1 MKYVTLVLGIFLL
14 SVITYCNFTDTN
26 LFDKREEIV
35 LKENEYYL
43 DRDFEFVQ
51 NYDDEVHNYTEL
63 LNYIYHVV
71 NTGSKEG
78 TGYCVREYKNCAKDL
93 EEIGNNKELL
103 STINNFVHPYN
114 SFSSIIFTYNTKGE
128 FDIKVNKI
136 YSEENIVKI
145 NEVVDKV
152 IKENIVDTMTT
163 TQKLKIIH
171 DYIIDN
177 TKYDT
182 LKSKNINDMTY
193 KSNTAI
199 GVLLE
204 GYGICS
210 GYSDAMGIFLDKLGI
225 DNYKI
230 SNDTHIW
237 NLVKVNNKWLH
248 IDLTWDDPIYEQ
260 NLNRDTYFLIA
271 TAELEKLNDNTHSF
285 IKTVFKEA
293 A

>member
-51 NYDDEVHNYTEL
+51 NYDDEVHNYIEL

-145 NEVVDKV
+145 NEVVDRV

-248 IDLTWDDPIYEQ
+248 IDLTWDDPIYKQ
-260 NLNRDTYFLIA
+260 NLNRDTYFLIT

-285 IKTVFKEA
+285 NKTVFKEA

>member
-43 DRDFEFVQ
+43 DRNFEFVQ

-145 NEVVDKV
+145 NGVVDRV

-163 TQKLKIIH
+163 SQKLKVIH

-210 GYSDAMGIFLDKLGI
+210 GYSDAMSIFLDKLGI

-260 NLNRDTYFLIA
+260 NLNRDTYFLIT
-271 TAELEKLNDNTHSF
+271 TAELEKLNDDTHSF
-285 IKTVFKEA
+285 NKTVFKEA

>member
-145 NEVVDKV
+145 NEVVDRV

-248 IDLTWDDPIYEQ
+248 IDLTWDDPIYKQ
-260 NLNRDTYFLIA
+260 NVNRDTYFLIT

-285 IKTVFKEA
+285 NKTVFKEA

>member
-248 IDLTWDDPIYEQ
+248 IDLTWDDPIYKQ
-260 NLNRDTYFLIA
+260 NLNRDTYFLIT

-285 IKTVFKEA
+285 NKTVFKEA
-293 A
+293 V

>member
-114 SFSSIIFTYNTKGE
+114 SFSSIIFTYNTKGD

-136 YSEENIVKI
+136 YSKENIVKI
-145 NEVVDKV
+145 NEIVDRV
-152 IKENIVDTMTT
+152 IKENITDSMTT
-163 TQKLKIIH
+163 SQKLKIIH

-210 GYSDAMGIFLDKLGI
+210 GYSDAMSIFLDKLGI

-248 IDLTWDDPIYEQ
+248 IDLTWDDPVYEQ
-260 NLNRDTYFLIA
+260 NLNRDTYFLI
-271 TAELEKLNDNTHSF
+271 TTTELEKLNDDTHSF
-285 IKTVFKEA
+285 NKTVFKEA

>member
-193 KSNTAI
+193 KSKTAI

-210 GYSDAMGIFLDKLGI
+210 GYSDAMSIFLDKLGI

-260 NLNRDTYFLIA
+260 NLNRDTYFLIT
-271 TAELEKLNDNTHSF
+271 TAELEKLNDDTHSF
-285 IKTVFKEA
+285 NKTVFKEA

>member
-145 NEVVDKV
+145 NEVVDRV

-171 DYIIDN
+171 DNIIDT

-248 IDLTWDDPIYEQ
+248 IDLTWDDPIYKQ
-260 NLNRDTYFLIA
+260 NLNRDTYFLIT

-285 IKTVFKEA
+285 NKTVFKEA

>member
-145 NEVVDKV
+145 NEVVDRV

-210 GYSDAMGIFLDKLGI
+210 GYSDAMCIFLDKLGI

-260 NLNRDTYFLIA
+260 NLNRDTYFLIT

-285 IKTVFKEA
+285 NKTVFKEA

>member
-114 SFSSIIFTYNTKGE
+114 SFSSIIFTYNTKGD

-136 YSEENIVKI
+136 YSKENIVKI
-145 NEVVDKV
+145 NEIVDRV
-152 IKENIVDTMTT
+152 IKENITDSMTT
-163 TQKLKIIH
+163 SQKLKIIH

-210 GYSDAMGIFLDKLGI
+210 GYSDAMSIFLDKLGI

-248 IDLTWDDPIYEQ
+248 IDLTWDDPVYEQ
-260 NLNRDTYFLIA
+260 NLNRDTYFLIT
-271 TAELEKLNDNTHSF
+271 TAELEKLNDDTHSF
-285 IKTVFKEA
+285 NKTVFKEA

>member
-14 SVITYCNFTDTN
+14 SVVTYCNFTDTN

-145 NEVVDKV
+145 NEVVDRV

-260 NLNRDTYFLIA
+260 NLNRDTYFLIT

-285 IKTVFKEA
+285 NKTVFKEA

>member
-114 SFSSIIFTYNTKGE
+114 SFSSIIFTYNAKGE

-145 NEVVDKV
+145 NGVVDRV

-163 TQKLKIIH
+163 SQKLKVIH

-210 GYSDAMGIFLDKLGI
+210 GYSDAMSIFLDKLGI

-260 NLNRDTYFLIA
+260 NLNRDTYFLIT
-271 TAELEKLNDNTHSF
+271 TAELEKLNDDTHSF
-285 IKTVFKEA
+285 NKTVFKEA

>member
-14 SVITYCNFTDTN
+14 SVITYCNFTDMN

-145 NEVVDKV
+145 NEVVDRV

-260 NLNRDTYFLIA
+260 NLNRDTYFLIT

-285 IKTVFKEA
+285 NKTVFKEA
-293 A
+293 V

>member
-145 NEVVDKV
+145 NEVVDRV

-248 IDLTWDDPIYEQ
+248 IDLTWDDPIYKQ
-260 NLNRDTYFLIA
+260 NLNRDTYFLIT

-285 IKTVFKEA
+285 NKTVFKEA

>member
-114 SFSSIIFTYNTKGE
+114 SFSSIIFTYNNKGE

-145 NEVVDKV
+145 NEVVDRV

-260 NLNRDTYFLIA
+260 NLNRDTYFLIT

-285 IKTVFKEA
+285 NKTVFKEA

>member
-145 NEVVDKV
+145 NEVVDRV

-260 NLNRDTYFLIA
+260 NLNRDTYFLIT
-271 TAELEKLNDNTHSF
+271 TAELEKLNDDTHSF
-285 IKTVFKEA
+285 NKTVFKEA

>member
-145 NEVVDKV
+145 NEVVDRV

-210 GYSDAMGIFLDKLGI
+210 GYSDAMGIFLNKLGI

-260 NLNRDTYFLIA
+260 NLNRDTYFLIT

-285 IKTVFKEA
+285 NKTVFKEA

>member
-145 NEVVDKV
+145 NEVVDRV
-152 IKENIVDTMTT
+152 IKDNIVDTMTT

-260 NLNRDTYFLIA
+260 NLNRDTYFLIT

-285 IKTVFKEA
+285 NKTVFKEA

>member
-26 LFDKREEIV
+26 LFDKKEEIV

-145 NEVVDKV
+145 NEVVDRV

-260 NLNRDTYFLIA
+260 NLNRDTYFLIT

-285 IKTVFKEA
+285 NKTVFKEA
-293 A
+293 V

>member
-35 LKENEYYL
+35 LNENEYYL

-145 NEVVDKV
+145 NEVVDRV

-248 IDLTWDDPIYEQ
+248 IDLTWDDPIYKQ
-260 NLNRDTYFLIA
+260 NLNRDTYFLIT

-285 IKTVFKEA
+285 NKTVFKEA

>member
-1 MKYVTLVLGIFLL
+1 MNYVTLVLGILLL
-14 SVITYCNFTDTN
+14 SVVTYCNFTDTN

-145 NEVVDKV
+145 NEVVDRV

-260 NLNRDTYFLIA
+260 NLNRDTYFLIT

-285 IKTVFKEA
+285 NKTVFKEA

>member
-1 MKYVTLVLGIFLL
+1 
-14 SVITYCNFTDTN
+14 
-26 LFDKREEIV
+26 
-35 LKENEYYL
+35 
-43 DRDFEFVQ
+43 
-51 NYDDEVHNYTEL
+51 
-63 LNYIYHVV
+63 
-71 NTGSKEG
+71 
-78 TGYCVREYKNCAKDL
+78 
-93 EEIGNNKELL
+93 
-103 STINNFVHPYN
+103 
-114 SFSSIIFTYNTKGE
+114 
-128 FDIKVNKI
+128 
-136 YSEENIVKI
+136 
-145 NEVVDKV
+145 
-152 IKENIVDTMTT
+152 
-163 TQKLKIIH
+163 
-171 DYIIDN
+171 
-177 TKYDT
+177 
-182 LKSKNINDMTY
+182 MTY

-260 NLNRDTYFLIA
+260 NLNRDTYFLIT

-285 IKTVFKEA
+285 NKTVFKEA

>member
-145 NEVVDKV
+145 NEVVDRV

-210 GYSDAMGIFLDKLGI
+210 GYSDAMCIFLDKLGI

-260 NLNRDTYFLIA
+260 NLNRDTYFLIT

-285 IKTVFKEA
+285 NKTVFKEA
-293 A
+293 V

>member
-285 IKTVFKEA
+285 NKTVFKEA

>member
-145 NEVVDKV
+145 NEVVDRV

-237 NLVKVNNKWLH
+237 NLVKANNKWLH

-260 NLNRDTYFLIA
+260 NLNRDTYFLIT

-285 IKTVFKEA
+285 NKTVFKEA

>member
-145 NEVVDKV
+145 NEVVDRV

-248 IDLTWDDPIYEQ
+248 IDLTWDDPIYNQ
-260 NLNRDTYFLIA
+260 NLNRDTYFLIT

-285 IKTVFKEA
+285 NKTVFKEA

>member
-114 SFSSIIFTYNTKGE
+114 SFSSIIFTYNTKGD

-136 YSEENIVKI
+136 YSKENIVKI
-145 NEVVDKV
+145 NEVVDRV
-152 IKENIVDTMTT
+152 IKENITDSMTT
-163 TQKLKIIH
+163 SQKLKIIH

-210 GYSDAMGIFLDKLGI
+210 GYSDAMSIFLDKLGI

-248 IDLTWDDPIYEQ
+248 IDLTWDDPVYEQ
-260 NLNRDTYFLIA
+260 NLNRDTYFLIT
-271 TAELEKLNDNTHSF
+271 TAELEKLNDDTHSF
-285 IKTVFKEA
+285 NKTVFKEA

>member
-145 NEVVDKV
+145 NEVVDRV

-248 IDLTWDDPIYEQ
+248 IDLTWDDPIYKQ
-260 NLNRDTYFLIA
+260 NLNRDTYFLIT

-285 IKTVFKEA
+285 NKTVFKEA
-293 A
+293 V

>member
-145 NEVVDKV
+145 NEVVDRV

-248 IDLTWDDPIYEQ
+248 IDLTWDDPIYKQ
-260 NLNRDTYFLIA
+260 NLNRDTYFLIT
-271 TAELEKLNDNTHSF
+271 TAEL
-285 IKTVFKEA
+285 
-293 A
+293 

>member
-26 LFDKREEIV
+26 LFEKREEIV

-78 TGYCVREYKNCAKDL
+78 TGYCVREYKNCSKDL

-103 STINNFVHPYN
+103 SMINNFVHPYN
-114 SFSSIIFTYNTKGE
+114 SFSSIIFTYNTKGD

-136 YSEENIVKI
+136 YSEENIIKI

-152 IKENIVDTMTT
+152 IEENIVDTMTT

-182 LKSKNINDMTY
+182 LKSKNINDTTY
-193 KSNTAI
+193 RSNTAI

-210 GYSDAMGIFLDKLGI
+210 GYSDAMSIFLDKLGI
-225 DNYKI
+225 ENYKI

-248 IDLTWDDPIYEQ
+248 IDLTWDDPVYEQ
-260 NLNRDTYFLIA
+260 NLNRDTYFLIT

-285 IKTVFKEA
+285 NKNVFKEA

>member
-114 SFSSIIFTYNTKGE
+114 SFSSIIFTYNTKGD

-136 YSEENIVKI
+136 YSKENIIDI
-145 NEVVDKV
+145 NGVVDRV

-210 GYSDAMGIFLDKLGI
+210 GYSDAMSIFLGKLGI

-260 NLNRDTYFLIA
+260 NLNRDTYFLIT

-285 IKTVFKEA
+285 NKTVFKEA
-293 A
+293 M

>member
-145 NEVVDKV
+145 NEVVVKV

-260 NLNRDTYFLIA
+260 NLNRDTYFLIT

-285 IKTVFKEA
+285 NKTVFKEA

>member
-145 NEVVDKV
+145 NEVVDRV
-152 IKENIVDTMTT
+152 IKENILDTMTT

-260 NLNRDTYFLIA
+260 NLNRDTYFLIT

-285 IKTVFKEA
+285 NKTVFKEA

>member
-43 DRDFEFVQ
+43 YRDFEFVQ

-145 NEVVDKV
+145 NEVVDRV

-248 IDLTWDDPIYEQ
+248 IDLTWDDPIYKQ
-260 NLNRDTYFLIA
+260 NLNRDTYFLIT

-285 IKTVFKEA
+285 NKTVFKEA

>member
-26 LFDKREEIV
+26 LFDKKEEIV

-145 NEVVDKV
+145 NEVVDRV

-163 TQKLKIIH
+163 SQKLKVIH

-210 GYSDAMGIFLDKLGI
+210 GYSDAMSIFLDKLGI

-260 NLNRDTYFLIA
+260 NLNRDTYFLIT

-285 IKTVFKEA
+285 NKTVFKEA

>member
-145 NEVVDKV
+145 NEVVDRV

-260 NLNRDTYFLIA
+260 NLNRDTYFLIT

-285 IKTVFKEA
+285 NKTVFKEA
-293 A
+293 M

>member
-145 NEVVDKV
+145 NGVVDKV

-163 TQKLKIIH
+163 SQKLKVIH

-210 GYSDAMGIFLDKLGI
+210 GYSDAMSIFLDKLGI

-260 NLNRDTYFLIA
+260 NLNRDTYFLIT
-271 TAELEKLNDNTHSF
+271 TAELEKLNDDTHSF
-285 IKTVFKEA
+285 NKTVFKEA

>member
-145 NEVVDKV
+145 NGVVDRV

-163 TQKLKIIH
+163 SQKLKVIH

-210 GYSDAMGIFLDKLGI
+210 GYSDAMSIFLDKLGI

-260 NLNRDTYFLIA
+260 NLNRDTYFLIT
-271 TAELEKLNDNTHSF
+271 TAELEKLNDDTHSF
-285 IKTVFKEA
+285 NKTVFKEA

>member
-145 NEVVDKV
+145 NEVVDRV

-260 NLNRDTYFLIA
+260 NLNRDTYFLIT

-285 IKTVFKEA
+285 NKTVFKEA
-293 A
+293 V